1 MSTPPLTVAV
11 ISVVAPF
18 WSAPS
23 SLLVSAAGK
32 VVPPGAPMLRPTIRT
47 ANVGPAKASTAPSGL
62 QGKLPNRAIIRVAT
76 VLSRALT
83 QMPGARLDRFIRC
96 CPGWCRD
103 YGRPASPACCG

>member
-1 MSTPPLTVAV
+1 
-11 ISVVAPF
+11 
-18 WSAPS
+18 
-23 SLLVSAAGK
+23 
-32 VVPPGAPMLRPTIRT
+32 
-47 ANVGPAKASTAPSGL
+47 
-62 QGKLPNRAIIRVAT
+62 LPNRAVIRVAT